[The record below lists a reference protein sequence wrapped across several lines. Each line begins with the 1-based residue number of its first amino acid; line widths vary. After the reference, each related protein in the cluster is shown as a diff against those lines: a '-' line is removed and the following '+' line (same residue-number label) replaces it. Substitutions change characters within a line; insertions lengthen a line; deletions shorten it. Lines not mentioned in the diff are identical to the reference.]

1 MHVILAEFTINMPE
15 MCQKWSRNTVCIHCG
30 SHIVLK
36 ITNEIR
42 TEYNQMIRCGS
53 KIWIKQLGRKITS
66 KLYFVE
72 AALILEITP
81 CPLTDKNRDSKN
93 NFRHKWFAKY

>member
-1 MHVILAEFTINMPE
+1 
-15 MCQKWSRNTVCIHCG
+15 
-30 SHIVLK
+30 
-36 ITNEIR
+36 
-42 TEYNQMIRCGS
+42 MIRCGY
-53 KIWIKQLGRKITS
+53 KIWIKQLGRKNTS

-72 AALILEITP
+72 AALVLEITP